1 MKYKFLSKQVS
12 TFFLS
17 LLLPFLQ
24 ELQVR
29 KSYDCLH
36 MHLHIIITII
46 LHLQYSTLD
55 IQGLLLNRTAYWHMA
70 SIHLP

>member
-1 MKYKFLSKQVS
+1 MKYKFLSKQLS
-12 TFFLS
+12 IFFLS
-17 LLLPFLQ
+17 LLLSFLQ

-36 MHLHIIITII
+36 MYLHIIITII

-55 IQGLLLNRTAYWHMA
+55 I
-70 SIHLP
+70 